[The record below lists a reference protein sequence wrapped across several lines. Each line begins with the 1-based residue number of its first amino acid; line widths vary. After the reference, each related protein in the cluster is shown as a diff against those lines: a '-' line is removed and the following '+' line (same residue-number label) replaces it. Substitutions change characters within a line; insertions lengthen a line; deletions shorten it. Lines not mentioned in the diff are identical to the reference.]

1 MVGRNDPC
9 PCGSGKKYKKCCLR
23 KDLEAERLKR
33 EAEQAAAAVMPALP
47 PPPPRPPAPPAP
59 EPEPLDP
66 HVAALD
72 ARWEEF
78 NAEEDPEG
86 QIAIFLR
93 SVDDG
98 LLDDEMA
105 FEMLNVI
112 YYRSLEHDGRD
123 RFDAL
128 VATLRERLPDVYAS
142 DAHYYLD
149 WLMTNALVAGRLDDI
164 PALAREM
171 GPTAGAHIDTFEKT
185 VEMLAYHGQLAALVE
200 MMALAWPEVRG
211 SSDILPWG
219 VDEFT
224 TRAVNYVIFDT
235 LERTSTPDAGDPGL
249 LAAIAPYAAADP
261 QRLARYLAHLLGQA
275 GQHWTMDDFKIERR
289 RRSRSMSDDEDED
302 AGRQDEGSEN
312 LYYLS
317 VEFLG
322 YLRREEAVPYT
333 KGELARGNLLEYILE
348 RHDGELE
355 PDDSP
360 FGGRKP
366 SDKRKPKTSSARRS
380 LLCPDRGTL
389 DRFLVRFL
397 SFFSFQRYP
406 AAATFELVPAWLRF
420 LESRGLIDAEQ
431 RTQTLSELRGLATDL
446 RKVWEK
452 HTADPAL
459 GLGIERW
466 RENAGLS

>member
-1 MVGRNDPC
+1 
-9 PCGSGKKYKKCCLR
+9 
-23 KDLEAERLKR
+23 
-33 EAEQAAAAVMPALP
+33 
-47 PPPPRPPAPPAP
+47 
-59 EPEPLDP
+59 
-66 HVAALD
+66 
-72 ARWEEF
+72 
-78 NAEEDPEG
+78 
-86 QIAIFLR
+86 
-93 SVDDG
+93 
-98 LLDDEMA
+98 
-105 FEMLNVI
+105 
-112 YYRSLEHDGRD
+112 
-123 RFDAL
+123 
-128 VATLRERLPDVYAS
+128 
-142 DAHYYLD
+142 
-149 WLMTNALVAGRLDDI
+149 
-164 PALAREM
+164 
-171 GPTAGAHIDTFEKT
+171 
-185 VEMLAYHGQLAALVE
+185 
-200 MMALAWPEVRG
+200 
-211 SSDILPWG
+211 
-219 VDEFT
+219 
-224 TRAVNYVIFDT
+224 
-235 LERTSTPDAGDPGL
+235 
-249 LAAIAPYAAADP
+249 
-261 QRLARYLAHLLGQA
+261 
-275 GQHWTMDDFKIERR
+275 
-289 RRSRSMSDDEDED
+289 MSDDADED

-333 KGELARGNLLEYILE
+333 KGELARSNLLEYILE

-366 SDKRKPKTSSARRS
+366 SDKRKPKTSSARRT

-446 RKVWEK
+446 HKVWEK

-459 GLGIERW
+459 GLGIGRW